1 MLSRALVAAALI
13 LFPMW
18 SHAAVFKCRGADGA
32 VIYSNEPCETQGARK
47 DRTLGK
53 ADLQANRMRMRPRP
67 SQTQEGEAQFGSG
80 SAYQGQ
86 VPFKDRA
93 GGPPQRSAVVPGS

>member
-1 MLSRALVAAALI
+1 MSSRALVAAALI
-13 LFPMW
+13 LFPAW
-18 SHAAVFKCRGADGA
+18 SQAAVFKCRGADSA
-32 VIYSNEPCETQGARK
+32 VIYSNEPCEAQGARK

-67 SQTQEGEAQFGSG
+67 SQAQEGEAQFGSG

-93 GGPPQRSAVVPGS
+93 GGTPQRAATVPGS

>member
-1 MLSRALVAAALI
+1 MSSRALVAAVLT
-13 LFPMW
+13 LFPVW
-18 SHAAVFKCRGADGA
+18 CHAGVFKCRGADGA
-32 VIYSNEPCETQGARK
+32 VIYSNEPCEAQGARK

-67 SQTQEGEAQFGSG
+67 SQAQEGEAQFGSG

-93 GGPPQRSAVVPGS
+93 GGPPQRGPVAPGS

>member
-1 MLSRALVAAALI
+1 MLSRALAAGVIALI
-13 LFPMW
+13 PLS

-32 VIYSNEPCETQGARK
+32 TIYSNEPCEAQGSRT

-53 ADLQANRMRMRPRP
+53 ADLQANRVRMRPRP
-67 SQTQEGEAQFGSG
+67 GQTREGEPQFGSG
-80 SAYQGQ
+80 SGYQGQ

-93 GGPPQRSAVVPGS
+93 DGTPQRGLVVPGS